1 MRLKPSLSQKKL
13 VIERKNRY
21 FSISRYGRIEVTD
34 TVENGAEVR
43 LLLVNGT
50 RESAT
55 FLAPGLRNLPV
66 FEYIRTIG
74 NILRENDFVRDTL
87 LIGGAG
93 FSLPK
98 FYITYFPGR
107 RMDVVEN
114 NPEMVDI
121 ARRFFFL
128 EELDVTLEADEQASL
143 RTIIDDGLHFLAT
156 QEAQYDMIIND
167 AFVGRVAD
175 NKLAGE
181 DGVQKVY
188 DRLRPG
194 GVYLVN
200 AITARTGQGS
210 MPGVMAI
217 ERMSRVFGNAKMI
230 PVREDYPA
238 HESQNVILY
247 AKKASAESAD
257 ALRVTA

>member
-1 MRLKPSLSQKKL
+1 MRIHPSLSEKKL

-21 FSISRYGRIEVTD
+21 FSLSRFGRLEVTD
-34 TVENGAEVR
+34 TIENGAEVR

-74 NILRENDFVRDTL
+74 NILRENDFIRDTL

-98 FYITYFPGR
+98 FYITYFPGK

-114 NPEMVDI
+114 NPEMVEI
-121 ARRFFFL
+121 AKRFFFL
-128 EELDVTLEADEQASL
+128 EELNATLEADEQASL
-143 RTIIDDGLHFLAT
+143 RVFIDDGLRFLQT
-156 QEAQYDMIIND
+156 REERYDLIIND
-167 AFVGRVAD
+167 AFVGRIAD
-175 NKLAGE
+175 SQLSGEAGIRAIYE
-181 DGVQKVY
+181 
-188 DRLRPG
+188 RLRPG
-194 GVYLVN
+194 GLYLVN
-200 AITARTGQGS
+200 AITARSGQGS
-210 MPGVMAI
+210 MPGVLQI

-230 PVREDYPA
+230 PVREDYPPF
-238 HESQNVILY
+238 ESQNVILY
-247 AKKASAESAD
+247 AEKPKYGK
-257 ALRVTA
+257 